1 MGRVRLASTEVVRLR
16 VSSFLLADAP
26 PRGSVLDVARWFGA
40 MQAQDL
46 ASAKWSFGVR
56 LGGTE
61 TDVDAALERFD
72 VLRTWPMRGTLHFVP
87 SEDARWMLALTGAR
101 ALAKSASRRT
111 ELGIDT
117 RTAERAAEV
126 LGAALAGVRLTRAEA
141 LAVLE
146 AKGIG
151 TEGQRGYHLLGY
163 AAHRA
168 VVCVGPNRGRE
179 QTFASLADAAPNPR
193 ALTND
198 EALGL
203 LATRYFQS
211 HGPANLPDFVGWTG
225 LTTTDARRAIA
236 IARRALVEVEHEGAS
251 MWLSPEVRDAP
262 PSGPTFH
269 ALPGFDELMLG
280 LKDRSLLIPAG
291 SMDRIVPGGNGVF
304 RATMVEDGRVIGTW
318 TRALQKRTVAI
329 EAQPFTRASRAQRTA
344 FERACSDYG
353 RFLGLTPTVTWP

>member
-1 MGRVRLASTEVVRLR
+1 MRLASSEVVRLR

-61 TDVDAALERFD
+61 ADVDAAIERFD
-72 VLRTWPMRGTLHFVP
+72 VVRTWPMRGTLHFVP
-87 SEDARWMLALTGAR
+87 AEDARWMLALTGAR
-101 ALAKSASRRT
+101 ALAKSARRRT
-111 ELGIDT
+111 DLGIDE
-117 RTAERAAEV
+117 RTAEHATEV
-126 LGAALAGVRLTRAEA
+126 LGAALAGGVRLTRAEA
-141 LAVLE
+141 LAALE
-146 AKGIG
+146 AKGIATG
-151 TEGQRGYHLLGY
+151 GQRGYHLLGY

-168 VVCVGPNRGRE
+168 VVCVGPNHGKE
-179 QTFASLADAAPNPR
+179 QTFASLADSAPSPR
-193 ALTND
+193 TLTTD

-211 HGPANLPDFVGWTG
+211 HGPASLPDFVGWTG

-236 IARRALVEVEHEGAS
+236 IAGRALAEVEHDGAS
-251 MWLSPEVRDAP
+251 MWLSPEVKP
-262 PSGPTFH
+262 PTAPTFH
-269 ALPGFDELMLG
+269 ALPGFDELVLG

-318 TRALQKRTVAI
+318 TRALKKRVVAI

-344 FERACSDYG
+344 FERACSHYG